1 MIFAAVADEE
11 AGGAHGAQHWVDARP
26 DLFSSAAGPAAAAL
40 NEVGGYSMTIGDRRV
55 YAIQVAEKGIIWTR
69 LSATGTPGHGS
80 MPHAENAATR
90 LAGAVAR
97 LAEAPP
103 SGEPPPV
110 VRAFFAALDLGEVA
124 DLVPQ

>member
-1 MIFAAVADEE
+1 
-11 AGGAHGAQHWVDARP
+11 
-26 DLFSSAAGPAAAAL
+26 
-40 NEVGGYSMTIGDRRV
+40 MTIGDRRV

-69 LSATGTPGHGS
+69 PRQRGRPATEHAPRRERGH
-80 MPHAENAATR
+80 R

-124 DLVPQ
+124 DLAQ